1 MIEIDNTTTLTIDTE
16 LLKKITLT
24 LTHKNIELIITDSTE
39 IKEINKTHRGI
50 DTPTD
55 VLSFPYEEMPNAPLG
70 SIVINAEYVFQ
81 KAQELG
87 HSQEQECTLL
97 YIHGLLHIL
106 GFDHET
112 DNGEMRQKE
121 QEIIEKFSL
130 PQSLIVRTQG

>member
-1 MIEIDNTTTLTIDTE
+1 MIDIDNTTNLTIDAE
-16 LLKKITLT
+16 LLEKITLT
-24 LTHKNIELIITDSTE
+24 LTNQDIELVITNSTE
-39 IKEINKTHRGI
+39 IQEINNAHRGI

-70 SIVINAEYVFQ
+70 SIVINAEYVIQ

-87 HSQEQECTLL
+87 HSEEQECTLL

-106 GFDHET
+106 GFDHEV